1 MCSSGGLGLGLV
13 VAKYVEQCFILLY
26 FVWNHVFIC
35 VMLGVRI
42 IWKNVLVILELCYS
56 MTMFYVLVILELCYT
71 IC

>member
-1 MCSSGGLGLGLV
+1 
-13 VAKYVEQCFILLY
+13 
-26 FVWNHVFIC
+26 
-35 VMLGVRI
+35 MLGVRI